1 MPPHVQLAKQLKQA
15 IDDKA
20 SVVDMDDAADVD
32 QAEEEEYPQDF
43 SFDFEGDEGLDDNTR
58 VHDGWEHHLQRL
70 DALRWRLRGAGG
82 ICTVTPPPPRRRDSR
97 RSASCA
103 LA

>member
-1 MPPHVQLAKQLKQA
+1 MLPHVQLAKQLKQA

-70 DALRWRLRGAGG
+70 DALR
-82 ICTVTPPPPRRRDSR
+82 
-97 RSASCA
+97 
-103 LA
+103 

>member
-70 DALRWRLRGAGG
+70 DALR
-82 ICTVTPPPPRRRDSR
+82 
-97 RSASCA
+97 
-103 LA
+103 